1 MQTTVLVVERVG
13 PTFERL
19 VPVENAEDVI
29 VVKVLPDLLHARQLL
44 ILRGVEEIIILAIST
59 TFSLLVAL
67 AAAGVSGH

>member
-1 MQTTVLVVERVG
+1 MQTTVLVVERVS
-13 PTFERL
+13 PTLERL